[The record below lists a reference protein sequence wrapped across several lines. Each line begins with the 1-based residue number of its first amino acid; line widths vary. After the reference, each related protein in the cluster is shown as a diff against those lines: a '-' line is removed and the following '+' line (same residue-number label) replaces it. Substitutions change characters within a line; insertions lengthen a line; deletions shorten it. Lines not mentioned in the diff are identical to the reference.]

1 LIPANLCHQPGVRR
15 QQKVKP
21 QPFSYDQGLEQG
33 VMSALRRG
41 MSIEEIIAIFGLSRE
56 TIKTLLSKIEKEWST
71 TYQQPRADGWV
82 GWIKERSDG
91 STDNGSGG

>member
-1 LIPANLCHQPGVRR
+1 MLSQIDIEKLPSYQIGIEHGVA
-15 QQKVKP
+15 
-21 QPFSYDQGLEQG
+21 QGLEQG
-33 VMSALRRG
+33 AMSALCRG